1 MVGYL
6 TQEQRVPVDHPR
18 LAIRLR
24 TEGILQSLDAELGK
38 PYKATGRRS
47 VDGRI

>member
-6 TQEQRVPVDHPR
+6 TQEQRVPVDHPL

-24 TEGILQSLDAELGK
+24 TDGVLQSLDAGLD
-38 PYKATGRRS
+38 KATGRRS
-47 VDGRI
+47 VDGGV